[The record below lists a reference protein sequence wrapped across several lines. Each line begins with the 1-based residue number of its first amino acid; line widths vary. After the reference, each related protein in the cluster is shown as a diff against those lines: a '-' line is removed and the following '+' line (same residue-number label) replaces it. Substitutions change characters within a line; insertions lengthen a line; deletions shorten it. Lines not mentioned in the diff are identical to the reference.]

1 VLAKNAQTIVGRT
14 YLVFSAL
21 TWGEMNTS
29 CWLAENN
36 IILRDVTDKFQL
48 MAIYGNDSTTAN
60 ASKDGD
66 DGA

>member
-1 VLAKNAQTIVGRT
+1 
-14 YLVFSAL
+14 
-21 TWGEMNTS
+21 MNTS

>member
-1 VLAKNAQTIVGRT
+1 MLAKNAQTIVGRT

-29 CWLAENN
+29 RWLAENN

-66 DGA
+66 EGA